1 MQDKP
6 TSIQPLLIPAAF
18 VLLWSTGFIGA
29 KLGLPYAEPFTFL
42 FVRLLI
48 TAGLLA
54 TIALLLKA
62 DWPQDLAE
70 LAHIGVVGVLL
81 HAAYLGGVFYAIY
94 LGMPTGIAALIVG
107 LQPIL
112 TAVLARAAL
121 NETVTLPQWIGLA
134 LGFGGVA
141 LTVLD
146 RTGAVGSTDPWSFV
160 AIIAALCGI
169 TLSTI
174 YQKRFCTG
182 MNLLSGTALQYM
194 AAAGVL
200 GMGAMLFE
208 DMDIEW
214 TGQFMF
220 AIGWLVL
227 VLSVGAVMLLMILIK
242 RGSAASV
249 TSLFY
254 LVPPLTAVLGFM
266 LFDERL
272 GLVAVVGMALVIL
285 GVALVIG
292 FPGRSR
298 NLQRPIR
305 Q

>member
-1 MQDKP
+1 MPDKH

-48 TAGLLA
+48 TAGLLT
-54 TIALLLKA
+54 TIAVLLKA
-62 DWPQDLAE
+62 SWPQDLAE

-81 HAAYLGGVFYAIY
+81 HGTYLGGVFYAIY
-94 LGMPTGIAALIVG
+94 LGMPTGVAALIVG

-112 TAVLARAAL
+112 TAVLAQAAL
-121 NETVTLPQWIGLA
+121 NETVTRRQWTGLA
-134 LGFGGVA
+134 LGFVGVT
-141 LTVLD
+141 LTVFE
-146 RTGAVGSTDPWSFV
+146 RTGAVESTTLLSFV

-174 YQKRFCTG
+174 YQKRFCTS
-182 MNLLSGTALQYM
+182 MNLVSGTAVQYM
-194 AAAGVL
+194 VAAGVL
-200 GMGAMLFE
+200 GMGAVLFE
-208 DMDIEW
+208 DMEIEW

-254 LVPPLTAVLGFM
+254 LVPPLTAVLGFV

-272 GLVAVVGMALVIL
+272 GLLAVVGMSLAIL
-285 GVALVIG
+285 GVALVIRH
-292 FPGRSR
+292 PARSR
-298 NLQRPIR
+298 NLQHAIR